1 MRTLLTFLQH
11 VGRAAWREFRAV
23 VRSPG
28 VLLVLVG
35 GVFLYGVLYNLLYAP
50 ERVEDAP
57 VVVVDH
63 SRSALSRRLTG
74 MVDATSEVAVAWSTG
89 NYAEARELLHR
100 GRAVGVVVI
109 PADFER
115 RLRRGEESLF
125 VSVAST
131 TNFLNYEAVQSAVS
145 GAMLSLDDELRGSM
159 VVFLPADS
167 RAMLTRPAA
176 VEVVGEALYNPSHG
190 YAQYLIPPVLVI
202 ILFQTLLLA
211 VGMTDAPR
219 RQTFGR
225 TTTAAAE
232 VLGRVVM
239 WCVVYGVFAVWLLG
253 MVTRLFELPHGGG
266 AVALSTVVVPMLMA
280 TTCCGVVLSRL
291 FSDSEVTPIAVAFFS
306 VGLVF
311 LSGISFP
318 TELIPEPWHTLRLAI
333 PATVATQAV
342 VKIGS
347 MGATIADCSTEII
360 ALWIQCA
367 VYYAVAVAVMKLSK

>member
-1 MRTLLTFLQH
+1 MKTLLRFLQH
-11 VGRAAWREFRAV
+11 AARAALSEFRAAV
-23 VRSPG
+23 CSPG

-50 ERVEDAP
+50 ERVDDVP

-63 SRSALSRRLTG
+63 SHSALSRRFVG
-74 MVDATSEVAVAWSTG
+74 MIDATSEVAMRWTTS
-89 NYAEARELLHR
+89 NYAEACELLHR

-131 TNFLNYEAVQSAVS
+131 TSFLNYEAVQSAVS
-145 GAMLSLDDELRGSM
+145 GAMLALDEELRRSM

-167 RAMLTRPAA
+167 RTKLTRPAA

-219 RQTFGR
+219 RRPFRR
-225 TTTAAAE
+225 TSTAAAE

-239 WCVVYGVFAVWLLG
+239 WSVIYGIFAVWLLG
-253 MVTRLFELPHGGG
+253 MVTRVFELPHGGG
-266 AVALSTVVVPMLMA
+266 VVALSTVVVPMLMA

-291 FSDSEVTPIAVAFFS
+291 FSDSEVAPIAVAFFS

-318 TELIPEPWHTLRLAI
+318 TELMPEPWHTLRLVV
-333 PATVATQAV
+333 PAPVATMAV

-360 ALWIQCA
+360 SLWLQCV